1 MGAKLKT
8 ISIGIE
14 SETNS
19 GHSHIRPAY
28 GQGLLQHGCAYIGMR
43 RYTIIY
49 RASRAQY
56 GLKILCK
63 LLYSHV
69 IIVILMFLTLCIDA
83 VDILEWHKTS

>member
-1 MGAKLKT
+1 MGAKLKPYPLGPSLKQ
-8 ISIGIE
+8 IQGILT
-14 SETNS
+14 SY
-19 GHSHIRPAY
+19 RPMDKDCFNMVV
-28 GQGLLQHGCAYIGMR
+28 LYIGMR

-69 IIVILMFLTLCIDA
+69 ILIILMFLTLCIDV
-83 VDILEWHKTS
+83 VDIVEWHKTS